1 MGSGSREANIMDK
14 VVIAIDGPAGS
25 GKSTI
30 AKIISKKLNFTYIDT
45 GAMYRMVTLYFI
57 ENKISKDEENHVLA
71 ALDNI
76 KIDMK
81 DDKFYLNNVDVSE
94 KIRDVAV
101 TNNVSSIAA
110 INVVRENMVVL
121 QRDISIGKDVILDG
135 RDVGTVIFPNAKYKF
150 YLDADINIRAKR
162 RYSEMLNKNIDINY
176 EDVLLDMI
184 KRDKNDTERENSPLR
199 KAEDAIIISTD
210 NKTIEEISNYI
221 INTIKRGCK

>member
-1 MGSGSREANIMDK
+1 
-14 VVIAIDGPAGS
+14 
-25 GKSTI
+25 
-30 AKIISKKLNFTYIDT
+30 
-45 GAMYRMVTLYFI
+45 
-57 ENKISKDEENHVLA
+57 
-71 ALDNI
+71 
-76 KIDMK
+76 
-81 DDKFYLNNVDVSE
+81 
-94 KIRDVAV
+94 
-101 TNNVSSIAA
+101 
-110 INVVRENMVVL
+110 MVVL

>member
-1 MGSGSREANIMDK
+1 MDK